1 MKAILKRLKA
11 RVQSLW
17 KSKAVRIFAFGFAAG
32 VLAVAIGAIG
42 VALTSSNAFCMSCHE
57 MRVVAEQGW
66 MHSKHY
72 NNRGGVVAGCS
83 DCHVPPSL
91 FPKLWVKTRDG
102 LKDVWVHFF
111 GQSDP
116 TKMDWEALAKSAR
129 SKIYQSSC
137 EKCHQNL
144 EPEGASLKALVAHR
158 ENKRAEKPQSCLECH
173 VEEFHGRF
181 KQFLTGPAT
190 QD

>member
-1 MKAILKRLKA
+1 MRALLR
-11 RVQSLW
+11 RVW
-17 KSKAVRIFAFGFAAG
+17 RSKAARWCAAGFAVAVAVVG
-32 VLAVAIGAIG
+32 ITALGLAV
-42 VALTSSNAFCMSCHE
+42 TSSPSFCMSCHE
-57 MRVVAEQGW
+57 MQVVAEQGW

-102 LKDVWVHFF
+102 LKDVWVHFL

-116 TKMDWEALAKSAR
+116 TKMDWEALGKSAR
-129 SKIYQSSC
+129 SKIYQSAC

-144 EPEGASLKALVAHR
+144 EPEGASIKALVAHR
-158 ENKRAEKPQSCLECH
+158 ENRRAESPKSCLECH

-181 KQFLTGPAT
+181 KQFLSGPAT
-190 QD
+190 QE

>member
-1 MKAILKRLKA
+1 VKTWLL
-11 RVQSLW
+11 RVW
-17 KSKAVRIFAFGFAAG
+17 KSKALRWAALGFGLG
-32 VLAVAIGAIG
+32 LLAVAAGGIGL
-42 VALTSSNAFCMSCHE
+42 ALTSSNAFCISCHE
-57 MRVVAEQGW
+57 MRLVAEQGW

-72 NNRGGVVAGCS
+72 HNRAGVVAGCS

-91 FPKLWVKTRDG
+91 LPKLWVKTRDG
-102 LKDVWVHFF
+102 LKDTWVHFF

-116 TKMDWEALAKSAR
+116 TKMDWDELGKSAR
-129 SKIYQSSC
+129 AKIYQSAC

-144 EPEGASLKALVAHR
+144 EPAGASIKALVAHR
-158 ENKRAEKPQSCLECH
+158 ENRRAERPKSCLECH

-181 KQFLTGPAT
+181 KQFLGGPVS

>member
-1 MKAILKRLKA
+1 MKALLGRL
-11 RVQSLW
+11 RRST
-17 KSKAVRIFAFGFAAG
+17 AVRWLAAGFAAG
-32 VLAVAIGAIG
+32 IIAVAIGGIG
-42 VALTSSNAFCMSCHE
+42 VAMTSSTSFCISCHE

-83 DCHVPPSL
+83 DCHVPPDL
-91 FPKLWVKTRDG
+91 VAKLWVKTRDG
-102 LKDVWVHFF
+102 LKDVWVHFL

-116 TKMDWEALAKSAR
+116 TKMDWAALGKSAR
-129 SKIYQSSC
+129 SKVYQSAC

-144 EPEGASLKALVAHR
+144 EPEGASIKALVAHR
-158 ENKRAEKPQSCLECH
+158 ENPRAERPKSCLECH
-173 VEEFHGRF
+173 VEEIHGRF
-181 KQFLTGPAT
+181 KQFLTGPAA